1 MRCFLPLKSHT
12 QCSLTPA
19 GELLHLSYKQTPTRC
34 PTVRAGT
41 QMQKNNWNL
50 YEVLLT
56 NISWANIKSQETAQ
70 WCIVLCLYLI
80 CLKWL
85 RSMTPKICIW
95 IQVLHYQLCA
105 AYKSFPLSKP
115 QFPLRAWPQSSV
127 SEYVCV
133 ALRFCWDVSTS
144 IMELWRG
151 WVVGLEPSSH
161 LYPLIETEK
170 PYSHLFITLGKL

>member
-1 MRCFLPLKSHT
+1 MNEMLLALKESYSVFLDTCQESYCTSIVSRHLPGALLWELKHK
-12 QCSLTPA
+12 
-19 GELLHLSYKQTPTRC
+19 YR
-34 PTVRAGT
+34 
-41 QMQKNNWNL
+41 KNNWNL
-50 YEVLLT
+50 YEVFLT

-95 IQVLHYQLCA
+95 IRVLRYQLCA
-105 AYKSFPLSKP
+105 AHKSFPLSKP
-115 QFPLRAWPQSSV
+115 QFPLRAWSQSRV

-133 ALRFCWDVSTS
+133 ALDSVEMHQHLPWG
-144 IMELWRG
+144 G

-161 LYPLIETEK
+161 LYPLDRDRAALLT
-170 PYSHLFITLGKL
+170 SVHHTG